1 VPNKINDLTTSVATG
16 RSSATVAPTSS
27 TDTGAAA
34 SPAAAPGEVHITDTA
49 TRLAA
54 LEQSLRDSPAVDSAR
69 VDQLR
74 SAIEQ
79 GRYTVEPVQVANQL
93 VQMERVLDVLGSKSS
108 AGSAAD
114 SPAVPSATE

>member
-16 RSSATVAPTSS
+16 RSGAPVAPT
-27 TDTGAAA
+27 GAADAGAGAA
-34 SPAAAPGEVHITDTA
+34 SAAAAGEVHITDTA

-69 VDQLR
+69 VEQLR

-79 GRYTVEPVQVANQL
+79 GRYTVEPMQVATQL
-93 VQMERVLDVLGSKSS
+93 MAVEHALAVLGSKSA
-108 AGSAAD
+108 AGPAANPP
-114 SPAVPSATE
+114 PAPAATE